1 MVKDT
6 ARWLVKTG
14 HAYLVPEACVDSG
27 FKYLGYLAGK
37 RYKKLPR
44 KIGSKAVY
52 EPQLLEIELKI
63 M

>member
-14 HAYLVPEACVDSG
+14 HAHLVPKLVVDSG

-44 KIGSKAVY
+44 KLVVKLSMNRNYWK
-52 EPQLLEIELKI
+52 
-63 M
+63 